1 MEVIRLKKPLS
12 LALAAALALSLT
24 ACGGGNGGD
33 DKSSGGSSSKSGGSS
48 SASSSSS
55 SQGDASE
62 PQEEEREVPGTY
74 ENVSLFLTST
84 IQVSENG
91 SFDRTKPDEKGT
103 YTVKDDGSF
112 ELVEKGMGNGDI
124 FTPYGDYYYRSNLI
138 CSFDEDEEYG
148 LAPSFD
154 SNGHSNQSFD
164 AYYEPASGGNQNYVL
179 FTMKEDGTY
188 TLQKQIRNTQGFLT
202 VVDQGDTYEGTYSL
216 DGDVLTLTWKE
227 FKFPFLFLDGKIY
240 FDIIEKQ
247 TAENTADLEARRT
260 ALEAFRAEKFVP
272 VDDAL
277 ASEIVS
283 SVQGEWEYSNNNVK
297 YVMLFE
303 GNNFSVTTTAGG
315 ASLNSQGT
323 YVVCKDFVLITYDTG
338 KRARIDY
345 TYENGEFNWTGY
357 LQSVED

>member
-1 MEVIRLKKPLS
+1 MKRLLS

-24 ACGGGNGGD
+24 ACGSGSGGN
-33 DKSSGGSSSKSGGSS
+33 DKSSGGSSSDNSDNSSVSS
-48 SASSSSS
+48 SV
-55 SQGDASE
+55 SQSDASQ
-62 PQEEEREVPGTY
+62 PQEEKREIPGTY

-84 IQVSENG
+84 IQVNENG
-91 SFDRTKPDEKGT
+91 SFDRTHPDEKGT
-103 YTVKDDGSF
+103 CNIINSDSF

-154 SNGHSNQSFD
+154 SNGRSTQSFD
-164 AYYEPASGGNQNYVL
+164 AYYEPTNDGNQNYVL
-179 FTMKEDGTY
+179 FTMKDDGTY

-216 DGDVLTLTWKE
+216 DGEVLTLTWKE
-227 FKFPFLFLDGKIY
+227 FKFPFLFLNGKIY
-240 FDIIEKQ
+240 FDIIQKQ
-247 TAENTADLEARRT
+247 TAENAAEFEARRT
-260 ALEAFRAEKFVP
+260 ALESFRAEKFTP

-277 ASEIVS
+277 SSEIS
-283 SVQGEWEYSNNNVK
+283 AKVQGEWEYTSNNVD
-297 YVMLFE
+297 YTMLFD
-303 GNNFSVTTTAGG
+303 GNTFSVTTSAGG

-357 LQSVED
+357 LQGVED

>member
-1 MEVIRLKKPLS
+1 MKKLLS

-24 ACGGGNGGD
+24 ACGGGSGGD

-216 DGDVLTLTWKE
+216 EGDVLTLTWKE

-303 GNNFSVTTTAGG
+303 GNNFNVTTTAGG

-357 LQSVED
+357 LQGVED

>member
-1 MEVIRLKKPLS
+1 MEVIRLKKLLS

-33 DKSSGGSSSKSGGSS
+33 DKSSGGSSS
-48 SASSSSS
+48 ASSSSS

-62 PQEEEREVPGTY
+62 PQEEGREVPGTY

-216 DGDVLTLTWKE
+216 KTR
-227 FKFPFLFLDGKIY
+227 
-240 FDIIEKQ
+240 Q
-247 TAENTADLEARRT
+247 T
-260 ALEAFRAEKFVP
+260 
-272 VDDAL
+272 
-277 ASEIVS
+277 
-283 SVQGEWEYSNNNVK
+283 
-297 YVMLFE
+297 
-303 GNNFSVTTTAGG
+303 
-315 ASLNSQGT
+315 
-323 YVVCKDFVLITYDTG
+323 
-338 KRARIDY
+338 
-345 TYENGEFNWTGY
+345 
-357 LQSVED
+357 

>member
-1 MEVIRLKKPLS
+1 MKRLLS

-24 ACGGGNGGD
+24 ACGGGG
-33 DKSSGGSSSKSGGSS
+33 DKSGAGSSPDNSGSSSSS
-48 SASSSSS
+48 SFGS

-62 PQEEEREVPGTY
+62 PQEEREIPGTY

-91 SFDRTKPDEKGT
+91 SFDRTNPDEKGT
-103 YTVKDDGSF
+103 YNTREDGSF
-112 ELVEKGMGNGDI
+112 ELIEKGMGNGDI

-154 SNGHSNQSFD
+154 ENGRSTQSFD

-179 FTMKEDGTY
+179 FTMKDDGTY

-202 VVDQGDTYEGTYSL
+202 VVDQGDTYEGTYTL
-216 DGDVLTLTWKE
+216 DGEVLTLTWNE
-227 FKFPFLFLDGKIY
+227 FKVPFLFLNGKIY

-247 TAENTADLEARRT
+247 TAENAADFEARRT
-260 ALEAFRAEKFVP
+260 ALEAFRAEKFTP

-283 SVQGEWEYSNNNVK
+283 CVQGEWEYTSNNVK
-297 YVMLFE
+297 YTMLFD
-303 GNNFSVTTTAGG
+303 GNTFNVTTTAGG
-315 ASLNSQGT
+315 TSLNSQGT

-357 LQSVED
+357 LQGVED